1 MTKERTKAP
10 SGILVIGYG
19 NTLRGDDGVGPKV
32 AEAVEELRLPDVE
45 ALACAQLAPEL
56 ADPISRARLVVFVD
70 AAVDAPLKVQLRKL
84 VPAESSQLMAH
95 AADPGT
101 MLALARDVF
110 GHAPEAWWLTI
121 PAATLE
127 FREGLSPL
135 AQRGLKEAVRKIQ
148 QLCQFKRLKLAVR
161 GAVQGVGFRPFV
173 FRLAEEL
180 QLKGW
185 VNNSTAGVFIEVEG
199 APERLEQ
206 FFRRLETE
214 KPPRSF
220 IQSLESSW
228 LDPTGYGAFEI
239 RESES
244 GGSKT
249 ALVLPDIATC
259 PDCLHEIFEPNNRR
273 YFYPFTNC
281 TNCGP
286 RFSIIE
292 SLPYDRPRTSMKS
305 FTMCA
310 RCRAEYDDPRDRRFH
325 AQPNACPDCGPRLEL
340 WTPSGERVSGNPHEL
355 LSKTATAI
363 REGKIIALKG
373 LGGFHLI
380 VAAHHE
386 EAVLRLRGLK
396 HREEKPFA
404 LIAPSLAS
412 INSFCEISPAEERLL
427 RSPEA
432 PIVLLRRLAS
442 APGSPPL
449 AKSVAPNNPYLGMM
463 LPYTPL
469 HHLLMS
475 LLGFPIVA
483 TSGNL
488 SDEPICTD
496 ENEALQRLGAIA
508 DLFLVHNRPIVRHV
522 DDSVARVMLGRE
534 LVVRRARGFAPLPV
548 QVRPAQ
554 NAESSV
560 LAVGAH
566 LKNTVALAVGPQVF
580 ISQHI
585 GDLETDQAFEAF
597 RRVIADF
604 ETLYETHPAIVAADL
619 HPDYL
624 STKFAQTLVGQAS
637 APAGSAGV
645 PARSQPAPHL
655 LSVQHHVAHVLS
667 CMAENELEPPALGV
681 SWDGTGYG
689 LDGTVWGGEF
699 FLVSQASCE
708 RLAHFR
714 QFALPGGEKA
724 IKEPRRAALGLLYPL
739 FGDPVF
745 GMKELAPV
753 GAFATAEL
761 DALETMLERKVNSP
775 MTSSAG
781 RLFDAVASLVNLRHL
796 VRHEGQAAMELEF
809 ALEGAQTNESYPIF
823 EAPPAKASRN
833 EPAEDSQAAISLD
846 WSAMVHALLDDL
858 KRQVAISQISA
869 RFHNTLVETIVSI
882 VKHAGQERV
891 VLTGGCFQNRY
902 LTERAVERLKEEG
915 FRPYW
920 HQRVPP
926 NDGGISLGQV
936 MGALR
941 GSSRSQT

>member
-1 MTKERTKAP
+1 MTAARAKDQ

-32 AEAVEELRLPDVE
+32 AETVETLHLPGVQT
-45 ALACAQLAPEL
+45 LACAQLAPEL
-56 ADPISRARLVVFVD
+56 ADPISRVCLVVFVD
-70 AAVDAPLKVQLRKL
+70 AAVDAPREVQLRKL

-95 AADPGT
+95 AADPRT
-101 MLALARDVF
+101 MLAMARDVF

-121 PAATLE
+121 PASTLE
-127 FREGLSPL
+127 FCEDLSSS
-135 AQRGLKEAVRKIQ
+135 ARQGFQEAVRKIE
-148 QLCQFKRLKLAVR
+148 QLCRVKRLKLAVR

-180 QLKGW
+180 ALKGW

-199 APERLEQ
+199 PPERLEQ
-206 FFRRLETE
+206 FFRRLEME

-228 LDPTGYGAFEI
+228 LDPAGYTAFEI

-259 PDCLHEIFEPNNRR
+259 ADCLREIFDPNNRR
-273 YFYPFTNC
+273 HFYPFTNC

-310 RCRAEYDDPRDRRFH
+310 RCQAEYYDPRDRRFH

-340 WTPSGERVSGNPHEL
+340 WTPSGERVSGSALEL
-355 LSKTATAI
+355 LSKTAAAI
-363 REGKIIALKG
+363 RDGKIIALKG

-386 EAVLRLRGLK
+386 QAVLRLRELK

-404 LIAPSLAS
+404 LMGPSLAS
-412 INSFCEISPAEERLL
+412 IKSFCEVSPTEERLL

-432 PIVLLRRLAS
+432 PIVLLRRHTS
-442 APGSPPL
+442 SQSNPPL
-449 AKSVAPNNPYLGMM
+449 ANSVAPNNPYLGMM

-475 LLGFPIVA
+475 LLGFPVVA

-522 DDSVARVMLGRE
+522 DDSIARIMFGRE
-534 LVVRRARGFAPLPV
+534 LVLRRARGFAPLPV
-548 QVRPAQ
+548 QLRTGQ
-554 NAESSV
+554 NAERRV

-566 LKNTVALAVGPQVF
+566 LKNTVAFAVGSQVF

-585 GDLETDQAFEAF
+585 GDLETDPAFEAF

-604 ETLYETHPAIVAADL
+604 ETLYETQPVLIAADL

-637 APAGSAGV
+637 SPAGSAGV
-645 PARSQPAPHL
+645 PARSQSTPQL
-655 LSVQHHVAHVLS
+655 VSIQHHIAHVLS

-699 FLVSQASCE
+699 FLVSQTSCE

-714 QFALPGGEKA
+714 QFPLPGGEKA
-724 IKEPRRAALGLLYPL
+724 IKEPRRTALGLLYSI
-739 FGDPVF
+739 FGDSFF

-753 GAFATAEL
+753 RAFTHAEL
-761 DALETMLERKVNSP
+761 DALKTMLERKLNSP
-775 MTSSAG
+775 LTSSAG
-781 RLFDAVASLVNLRHL
+781 RLFDAVASLVNLRHV

-809 ALEGAQTNESYPIF
+809 ALEGAQTEEAYPVF
-823 EAPPAKASRN
+823 EASPATVSGN
-833 EPAEDSQAAISLD
+833 EPSAENQKSISLD
-846 WSAMVHALLDDL
+846 WSAMVRALLDDVR
-858 KRQVAISQISA
+858 KQIPINQISA
-869 RFHNTLVETIVSI
+869 RFHNALVETIVSI
-882 VKHAGQERV
+882 AKRAGQERV

-902 LTERAVERLKEEG
+902 LTERAVKRLQEEG

-926 NDGGISLGQV
+926 NDGGISLGQII
-936 MGALR
+936 GALR
-941 GSSRSQT
+941 AT